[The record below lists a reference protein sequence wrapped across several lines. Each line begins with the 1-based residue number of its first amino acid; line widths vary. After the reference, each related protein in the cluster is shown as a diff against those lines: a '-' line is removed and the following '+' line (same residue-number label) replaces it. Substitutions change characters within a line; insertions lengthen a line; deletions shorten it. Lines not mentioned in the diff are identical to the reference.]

1 MPPPPITEE
10 PEDEEWLTTYADAIT
25 LLMAFFIMLVSFS
38 KIDLPLFEEVMAG
51 IQQEIGQGEA
61 KETTTSEVKTKIEDV
76 VFETGMEQIVEVHK
90 DERGVTIEMA
100 SAGFFISGTA
110 KIKEEAKPLIAKW
123 AGVLTQE
130 SFKYFMIEAEGH
142 TDNEPIH
149 TEMFPSNWELSAARA
164 SAVVRELQG
173 NGVHV
178 FQLKAVGFGDAHP
191 KVPNLNPDGTPNK
204 INQAKNR
211 RVAIL
216 LTPMTNK
223 LKEEFQDIIVE
234 ENIQREMRRR
244 EAEALQKQQEVQ
256 QRVRE
261 AESEQ
266 RQDQRLQQ
274 RTEEMMRQQ
283 EATPRPPVPP
293 AQENP
298 PADDEANESQ
308 FKQRA
313 EDALGIEK
321 LEGQQQ

>member
-51 IQQEIGQGEA
+51 IQQEIGMGEA
-61 KETTTSEVKTKIEDV
+61 KETTTTEVKTKIEDI
-76 VFETGMEQIVEVHK
+76 VFQTGMEQIVEVHK

-100 SAGFFISGTA
+100 SAGFFVSGTA
-110 KIKEEAKPLIAKW
+110 KLKEEAKPLIAKW
-123 AGVLTQE
+123 GEVLTTE
-130 SFKYFMIEAEGH
+130 VYKYFMIEAEGH
-142 TDNEPIH
+142 TDNDPIS

-164 SAVVRELQG
+164 SAVVRELQA

-191 KVPNLNPDGTPNK
+191 KVPNLNPDGSPNK

-223 LKEEFQDIIVE
+223 LKGEFQDIIVE

-256 QRVRE
+256 ERLKQAEEEEARE
-261 AESEQ
+261 QEL
-266 RQDQRLQQ
+266 QD
-274 RTEEMMRQQ
+274 T
-283 EATPRPPVPP
+283 V
-293 AQENP
+293 
-298 PADDEANESQ
+298 DE
-308 FKQRA
+308 
-313 EDALGIEK
+313 LGTD
-321 LEGQQQ
+321 Q

>member
-1 MPPPPITEE
+1 MPPPPITED
-10 PEDEEWLTTYADAIT
+10 PVDEEWLVTYADAIT
-25 LLMAFFIMLVSFS
+25 LLLAFFVMLVSFS
-38 KIDLPLFEEVMAG
+38 KIDMPLFEEVIAG
-51 IQQEIGQGEA
+51 IQEEIGKGEA
-61 KETTTSEVKTKIEDV
+61 KETTTSEVKTKIEDI

-110 KIKEEAKPLIAKW
+110 KIKEDAKPLLAKW
-123 AGVLTQE
+123 AEVLTNE
-130 SFKYFMIEAEGH
+130 SYKFFMIEAEGH
-142 TDNEPIH
+142 TDNDPIH

-164 SAVVRELQG
+164 SAVVRELQAG
-173 NGVHV
+173 GVHV

-223 LKEEFQDIIVE
+223 LKDQFQDIIVE

-256 QRVRE
+256 KRVQE
-261 AESEQ
+261 AEKEQ
-266 RQDQRLQQ
+266 QQNQDLQR
-274 RTEEMMRQQ
+274 RTEDLQNQ
-283 EATPRPPVPP
+283 PNTAPPPPVPP
-293 AQENP
+293 AETT
-298 PADDEANESQ
+298 DDANESS
-308 FKQRA
+308 FKQGA
-313 EDALGIEK
+313 EDALGLEQ
-321 LEGQQQ
+321 LEGQ

>member
-10 PEDEEWLTTYADAIT
+10 PDDEEWLTTYADAIT

-51 IQQEIGQGEA
+51 IQKEIGQGES
-61 KETTTSEVKTKIEDV
+61 KETTTSEVKTKIEEIV
-76 VFETGMEQIVEVHK
+76 YQTGMEQVVDVQK
-90 DERGVTIEMA
+90 DTRGVTIEMD

-110 KIKEEAKPLIAKW
+110 KIKEEAKPLLAKW
-123 AGVLTQE
+123 AETLTNE
-130 SFKYFMIEAEGH
+130 VFKYFLIEAEGH

-164 SAVVRELQG
+164 SAVVRELQA

-211 RVAIL
+211 RVVIL
-216 LTPMTNK
+216 LTPMNNK

-234 ENIQREMRRR
+234 ENIAKEMRRR
-244 EAEALQKQQEVQ
+244 EAEALQKQEEI
-256 QRVRE
+256 QRRVKE
-261 AESEQ
+261 AEDEEARESFVKQKAEELLGVEDSEV
-266 RQDQRLQQ
+266 D
-274 RTEEMMRQQ
+274 EGP
-283 EATPRPPVPP
+283 APPP
-293 AQENP
+293 AAP
-298 PADDEANESQ
+298 
-308 FKQRA
+308 
-313 EDALGIEK
+313 
-321 LEGQQQ
+321 GQ